1 MRSSVTPPSRTPSG
15 SVIVPVDPGQPSVRL
30 PVSMDPPSVHIGH
43 GWAGNVEIIVTEG
56 HLDRLAAEEAK
67 LAMTI
72 ISIGIGSIPAVAAGT
87 FI

>member
-1 MRSSVTPPSRTPSG
+1 MRSSVTPPSLTPSG
-15 SVIVPVDPGQPSVRL
+15 SVIVPMDPGQPSVSL
-30 PVSMDPPSVHIGH
+30 PVSMNPPSVHIGH
-43 GWAGNVEIIVTEG
+43 GWAGNVQIIVTES

-72 ISIGIGSIPAVAAGT
+72 ISTGIGSIPAAGT